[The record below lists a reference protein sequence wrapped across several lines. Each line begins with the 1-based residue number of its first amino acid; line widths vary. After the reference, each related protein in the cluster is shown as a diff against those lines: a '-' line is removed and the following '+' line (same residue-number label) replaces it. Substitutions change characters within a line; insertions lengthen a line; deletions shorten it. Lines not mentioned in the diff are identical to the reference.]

1 MLGFLYVLSGKV
13 RFFSVSSNAK
23 EITIFTISDKESC
36 IISTSCILS
45 HIKADVVL
53 EFMEDSSVF
62 ILPNKIFETLTHSNE
77 SIMRFN
83 LSLVSKRLKQAFDT
97 INDVTFKSLK
107 NRVVKFLLNS
117 ARDNRVEVSQESIA
131 NNIGSAREAVARVIK
146 ELKTEGL
153 IQTSRNAIV
162 LTNRLY
168 ELGYEIEA

>member
-1 MLGFLYVLSGKV
+1 M
-13 RFFSVSSNAK
+13 
-23 EITIFTISDKESC
+23 
-36 IISTSCILS
+36 
-45 HIKADVVL
+45 
-53 EFMEDSSVF
+53 
-62 ILPNKIFETLTHSNE
+62 
-77 SIMRFN
+77 
-83 LSLVSKRLKQAFDT
+83 
-97 INDVTFKSLK
+97 K